1 MLHGNPPG
9 LHLNPLFFLYKALW
23 NGSDAAFAEVDA
35 FAWTQ
40 EWRIERHLTRHV
52 YRDRLFD
59 SLVQCSACHGGIA
72 ADAARECRV
81 CSGTGHLIL
90 LDMPKGEG

>member
-1 MLHGNPPG
+1 M
-9 LHLNPLFFLYKALW
+9 
-23 NGSDAAFAEVDA
+23 DA

-72 ADAARECRV
+72 ADAARSAASAPGRA
-81 CSGTGHLIL
+81 T
-90 LDMPKGEG
+90 